1 MKNFK
6 MKRSLISILII
17 LAVIVS
23 CEEDNENSIFKGITE
38 TNDNGESIGSPD
50 ENDWNFSETWNETE
64 NSLFSEGYETVCDI
78 DNSYHIIAYPNPCEN
93 IFSISFYVAE
103 NKRVAY
109 RIVKSDYEVIFSTD
123 SASSTVAFNLNNLN
137 VDNEIV
143 RVYYKVFGENCELK
157 GHGDIKV
164 E

>member
-1 MKNFK
+1 
-6 MKRSLISILII
+6 MKRNIILILII

-38 TNDNGESIGSPD
+38 TNDNGESIGSAD

-64 NSLFSEGYETVCDI
+64 NLLFSENYETDCDI
-78 DNSYHIIAYPNPCEN
+78 DNSYHIIAYPNPCEDIVMLN
-93 IFSISFYVAE
+93 FYVAE

-109 RIVKSDYEVIFSTD
+109 RIVNNDYKVLFSTD
-123 SASSTVAFNLNNLN
+123 SASSVMAFNLNFLN
-137 VDNEIV
+137 VNNEII